1 MDPAPLVLLT
11 RCIVEY
17 DVLCKIVEAES
28 LTERVT
34 SESAL
39 GALAAHTENAPFY
52 SEPPVPAYCAPL
64 PPDEPKAGARPARV
78 ASPSGRDDVIS
89 LHSNV
94 HSAPPPPASPSAHQV
109 HPSTLL
115 PNCSEY
121 WGPLLDAETGAELHI
136 PIDLRAPLQF
146 TQEDLEAH
154 GPWRGI
160 QVRAL
165 LPVMMSL
172 D

>member
-1 MDPAPLVLLT
+1 MDPASLVLLT

-17 DVLCKIVEAES
+17 DALCKIVEAES

-39 GALAAHTENAPFY
+39 GTRTEFY

-64 PPDEPKAGARPARV
+64 PPDDPKAGAHPARV

-89 LHSNV
+89 LPSTV
-94 HSAPPPPASPSAHQV
+94 ASAPPPPVSPSARQV

-115 PNCSEY
+115 PNCSEF

-165 LPVMMSL
+165 PLVVLSI